1 MTEEKSEEKLLPPY
15 PRMGEIYRTLALSFD
30 TKARN
35 RDVDRYA
42 REGDIDW
49 RFPGS
54 LVEELFFNPF
64 CAVLDEEY
72 AGALCHSLI
81 GFYQDYISLV
91 ASLGLDGLLREQA
104 LPVLIENFFV
114 PHGASVLHGLVESF
128 GGPELARLLDSD
140 GTSIAAVFE
149 WLSPEDTYALPKAAF
164 PESSGT
170 DRTSREMV
178 FRWIQGKQ
186 LPDMPSIRLF
196 LAALERH
203 ASPEQKRRIPD
214 LRRWLM
220 TARAIDWLE
229 RSGDGCSPKSL
240 MLTFILSGM
249 PVVDAGRA
257 LSEVH
262 GEEMA
267 RLSGLVMHA
276 VTLNRNLR
284 RAIPKEVGEQERR
297 RLDLEEFD
305 ALLKAHDP
313 DGRTRYGFE
322 WFKGC
327 WEVFSGNLE
336 AALPHYRKAVEAAGY
351 RAGVAQKE
359 ILTDA
364 LALAA
369 ALEDRKFLASL
380 KQQAIALGIL
390 VPPPEQDADVL
401 QDWEIEYLQDR
412 FHTVFPLEG
421 FFPEAERANT
431 VQQRFPVLLLE
442 TETLEKRTPD
452 LRKPNRVVTLE
463 FPDGQRR
470 RWPQIRLFASFG
482 RADAVQ
488 ELLGKGADVDKLD
501 AQGGSALLCAIQ
513 YAHQTGDRDT
523 LDALLAVP
531 HKPETLD
538 SLTTRKQISPLFEA
552 IDYGE
557 PDVVETLLRMGAN
570 PELRGNIIG
579 ETPLYYCMSILG
591 RVRYPA
597 KMYQALYGS
606 FHLDWDVV
614 QQETMRRYG
623 VAMAGIFG
631 EKAGLDERLK
641 ESRNREIYEELVSVM
656 VERML
661 KRHSIPKLIR
671 IAELLLEHGAN
682 PNAPARYPVPGRTPM
697 MLAAEDNSGWA
708 FDLMLRHGGD
718 PFIRDSQGSDCIRI
732 AHSFRAA
739 EVVGYMRSKGIM

>member
-1 MTEEKSEEKLLPPY
+1 MTEQKLLPPY
-15 PRMGEIYRTLALSFD
+15 PRMGEIYRTLALAFD

-35 RDVDRYA
+35 RDVDKYA
-42 REGDIDW
+42 REGDVDW
-49 RFPGS
+49 RLPGD
-54 LVEELFFNPF
+54 LVEELFFKPF

-72 AGALCHSLI
+72 AGALCQSLI
-81 GFYQDYISLV
+81 MFYQDYISLV
-91 ASLGLDGLLREQA
+91 GSLGLDGLLREQA
-104 LPVLIENFFV
+104 LPVLIESFFV
-114 PHGASVLHGLVESF
+114 PHGAFVLHGLAESF
-128 GGPELARLLDSD
+128 GGPELARLLDSEQ
-140 GTSIAAVFE
+140 TSIAAVFE
-149 WLSPEDTYALPKAAF
+149 WLSPEHPYAVAKAAF

-170 DRTSREMV
+170 DKTSREMV

-203 ASPEQKRRIPD
+203 GSLEQKRRIPD

-220 TARAIDWLE
+220 TARAIDWIE
-229 RSGDGCSPKSL
+229 RNSDGCRPKSL

-249 PVVDAGRA
+249 PVVDTGRA
-257 LSEVH
+257 LSELLH
-262 GEEMA
+262 EEGR
-267 RLSGLVMHA
+267 RLSDLVMPA
-276 VTLNRNLR
+276 LMLDETLK
-284 RAIPKEVGEQERR
+284 RAIPKGEGEQERR
-297 RLDLEEFD
+297 RLDLEKFD
-305 ALLKAHDP
+305 VLLKTHDAE
-313 DGRTRYGFE
+313 GRTRYWLE
-322 WFKGC
+322 WFKGR
-327 WEVFSGNLE
+327 WEVFSGNFGE
-336 AALPHYRKAVEAAGY
+336 ALPHYRNAVASASY
-351 RAGVAQKE
+351 RAGSNQKE
-359 ILTDA
+359 ILRDA
-364 LALAA
+364 LALGA

-390 VPPPEQDADVL
+390 VPPPEEDADVV
-401 QDWEIEYLQDR
+401 QDWEIEHLQNR
-412 FHTVFPLEG
+412 FHSIFPLEG
-421 FFPEAERANT
+421 FFPEAKRVDT
-431 VQQRFPVLLLE
+431 VQQRFPVLLLD
-442 TETLEKRTPD
+442 TEMLEKRTPD
-452 LRKPNRVVTLE
+452 LRNPNRVVTLE
-463 FPDGQRR
+463 FPDGQKR

-488 ELLGKGADVDKLD
+488 ELLSKGADVDKLD
-501 AQGGSALLCAIQ
+501 AQGSSALLCAIQ
-513 YAHQTGDRDT
+513 HARQTDDRRT
-523 LDALLAVP
+523 LDALLLVP
-531 HKPETLD
+531 HKRETLD
-538 SLTTRKQISPLFEA
+538 SLTMRKQISPLFEA

-570 PELRGNIIG
+570 PELKGNIIG

-623 VAMAGIFG
+623 VAMAGVFG

-641 ESRNREIYEELVSVM
+641 ETRNRQIYEELVSVM
-656 VERML
+656 VEHML
-661 KRHSIPKLIR
+661 KRHTIPKLIR

>member
-1 MTEEKSEEKLLPPY
+1 MTEEKSQEKLLPPY
-15 PRMGEIYRTLALSFD
+15 PRMGEIYRTLALAFD

-35 RDVDRYA
+35 RDVDKYA
-42 REGDIDW
+42 REGDVDW
-49 RFPGS
+49 RLPGG
-54 LVEELFFNPF
+54 LVDELFFKPF
-64 CAVLDEEY
+64 RAVLDEEY
-72 AGALCHSLI
+72 AGALCQSLI
-81 GFYQDYISLV
+81 RFYRDYISLV
-91 ASLGLDGLLREQA
+91 ASLGLDALLREKA
-104 LPVLIENFFV
+104 LPVLIESFFV
-114 PHGASVLHGLVESF
+114 PRGASVLHGLAESF
-128 GGPELARLLDSD
+128 GGPELARLLDSEH
-140 GTSIAAVFE
+140 TSIAAVFE
-149 WLSPEDTYALPKAAF
+149 WSSPEDTYSLAKAAF
-164 PESSGT
+164 PGSTGA
-170 DRTSREMV
+170 DKTSREMV
-178 FRWIQGKQ
+178 FRWIQGKH
-186 LPDMPSIRLF
+186 LPDLPNIRLF
-196 LAALERH
+196 LSALERNGS
-203 ASPEQKRRIPD
+203 AEQKRRIPD
-214 LRRWLM
+214 LKRWLT

-229 RSGDGCSPKSL
+229 RSSDGCSPKSL
-240 MLTFILSGM
+240 MLSFILSGM
-249 PVVDAGRA
+249 PVVEAERA
-257 LSEVH
+257 LSEAH

-267 RLSGLVMHA
+267 RLSGLVMRA
-276 VTLNRNLR
+276 RTLNENLR
-284 RAIPKEVGEQERR
+284 RAIPKEAGEQERR

-305 ALLKAHDP
+305 ALLKTHDP

-322 WFKGC
+322 WFKGR

-336 AALPHYRKAVEAAGY
+336 AALPHYRKAVAGAGY

-390 VPPPEQDADVL
+390 VPPPEQDADVV
-401 QDWEIEYLQDR
+401 QDWEIEHLQDR
-412 FHTVFPLEG
+412 FHSVFPLEG
-421 FFPEAERANT
+421 FFPEAERADT

-452 LRKPNRVVTLE
+452 LRNPDRVVTLE

-488 ELLGKGADVDKLD
+488 DLLGKGADVDRLD

-513 YAHQTGDRDT
+513 HARQTDDRRA

-631 EKAGLDERLK
+631 ERAGLDERLK
-641 ESRNREIYEELVSVM
+641 ETRNREIYEELVSVM
-656 VERML
+656 VEQML
-661 KRHSIPKLIR
+661 KRHSIPRLIR

-682 PNAPARYPVPGRTPM
+682 PNAPARYPVHGRTPM

>member
-1 MTEEKSEEKLLPPY
+1 MTEEKLLPPY
-15 PRMGEIYRTLALSFD
+15 PRMGEIYRTLALAFD

-35 RDVDRYA
+35 RDVDKYA
-42 REGDIDW
+42 REGDVDW
-49 RFPGS
+49 RLPGA
-54 LVEELFFNPF
+54 LVDELFFKPL
-64 CAVLDEEY
+64 CAVLDAEY
-72 AGALCHSLI
+72 AGALCQSLI
-81 GFYQDYISLV
+81 GFYQNYISLV
-91 ASLGLDGLLREQA
+91 GSLGLDGLLREQA
-104 LPVLIENFFV
+104 LPVLIESYFV
-114 PHGASVLHGLVESF
+114 PLGASVLHGLAESF
-128 GGPELARLLDSD
+128 GGPELARLLDSEQ
-140 GTSIAAVFE
+140 TSIAAVFA
-149 WLSPEDTYALPKAAF
+149 WLSPDDPYAPAKTAYPA
-164 PESSGT
+164 STGA

-178 FRWIQGKQ
+178 LRWIQGKQ
-186 LPDMPSIRLF
+186 LPDLPSIRLF
-196 LAALERH
+196 LSELERH
-203 ASPEQKRRIPD
+203 GSAEQKRRIPD
-214 LRRWLM
+214 LKRWLI

-229 RSGDGCSPKSL
+229 RNSDGCSPKSL

-249 PVVDAGRA
+249 PVVDTERA
-257 LSEVH
+257 LSEAL
-262 GEEMA
+262 GEEMT
-267 RLSGLVMHA
+267 RLSGLAMHA

-284 RAIPKEVGEQERR
+284 RAIPKEEGTQERR
-297 RLDLEEFD
+297 RLDLEKFD
-305 ALLKAHDP
+305 VLLKTHDP

-322 WFKGC
+322 WFKGR

-336 AALPHYRKAVEAAGY
+336 AALPHYRNAVAAASY
-351 RAGVAQKE
+351 RAGIAQKE
-359 ILTDA
+359 ILTDG

-369 ALEDRKFLASL
+369 ALEERKFLASL

-390 VPPPEQDADVL
+390 VPPPGQDSDVV
-401 QDWEIEYLQDR
+401 QDWEIEHLQDR
-412 FHTVFPLEG
+412 FHSVFPLEG
-421 FFPEAERANT
+421 FFPEAKRTDT
-431 VQQRFPVLLLE
+431 VQQRFPVLLLD
-442 TETLEKRTPD
+442 TKMLEKRTPD
-452 LRKPNRVVTLE
+452 LRNPDRVVTLE
-463 FPDGQRR
+463 FPDGQKR

-513 YAHQTGDRDT
+513 HARQTDDRQT
-523 LDALLAVP
+523 LDALLSVP
-531 HKPETLD
+531 HKRGTLD

-591 RVRYPA
+591 SVRYPA

-606 FHLDWDVV
+606 LHLDWDVV

-623 VAMAGIFG
+623 IAMAGILG
-631 EKAGLDERLK
+631 EKAGLDERL
-641 ESRNREIYEELVSVM
+641 EVPRNREIYEKLVSVM
-656 VERML
+656 VDRML

-682 PNAPARYPVPGRTPM
+682 PNAPARYPIPGRTPM

-718 PFIRDSQGSDCIRI
+718 PFIRDSQGSDCLRI
-732 AHSFRAA
+732 AHSCRAA

>member
-1 MTEEKSEEKLLPPY
+1 MTEEKLLPPY
-15 PRMGEIYRTLALSFD
+15 PRMGEIYRTLALAFD

-42 REGDIDW
+42 REGDVDW
-49 RFPGS
+49 RLPGGM
-54 LVEELFFNPF
+54 VDELFFKPF
-64 CAVLDEEY
+64 CSVLDAEY
-72 AGALCHSLI
+72 AGALCQSLI
-81 GFYQDYISLV
+81 SFYQDYISLV
-91 ASLGLDGLLREQA
+91 GALGLDGLLREQA
-104 LPVLIENFFV
+104 LPVLIETFFV
-114 PHGASVLHGLVESF
+114 PHGASVLHGLAESF
-128 GGPELARLLDSD
+128 GGPELARLLDSEQ
-140 GTSIAAVFE
+140 TSIAAVFE
-149 WLSPEDTYALPKAAF
+149 WLSSEDTYALAKTAF
-164 PESSGT
+164 PESTGT
-170 DRTSREMV
+170 DRSSREMV

-196 LAALERH
+196 LAAFERH

-220 TARAIDWLE
+220 TARAIDWIE
-229 RSGDGCSPKSL
+229 RSSDVCSPKSL

-249 PVVDAGRA
+249 PVVDTGRA
-257 LSEVH
+257 LSELLH
-262 GEEMA
+262 EEGR
-267 RLSGLVMHA
+267 RLSDLVMPGLMLDE
-276 VTLNRNLR
+276 TLKRG
-284 RAIPKEVGEQERR
+284 IPKGEGEQERR

-305 ALLKAHDP
+305 VLLKTHDAE
-313 DGRTRYGFE
+313 GRTRYWLE
-322 WFKGC
+322 WFKGR
-327 WEVFSGNLE
+327 WEVFSGNFGE
-336 AALPHYRKAVEAAGY
+336 ALPHYRKAVVSASY
-351 RAGVAQKE
+351 RAGSNQKE
-359 ILTDA
+359 ILKDA
-364 LALAA
+364 LALAGV
-369 ALEDRKFLASL
+369 LEDRKFLASL

-390 VPPPEQDADVL
+390 VPPTEQDADVV
-401 QDWEIEYLQDR
+401 QDWEIEHLQDR
-412 FHTVFPLEG
+412 FHAVFPLEG
-421 FFPEAERANT
+421 FFPEAEVSSVVR
-431 VQQRFPVLLLE
+431 QRFPALLLE
-442 TETLEKRTPD
+442 TEMLEKRTPD
-452 LRKPNRVVTLE
+452 LRNPDRVVTLE
-463 FPDGQRR
+463 FPDGQKR

-513 YAHQTGDRDT
+513 YAHQTGERET

-531 HKPETLD
+531 HKRETLD
-538 SLTTRKQISPLFEA
+538 SLTTRKQISPLFES

-623 VAMAGIFG
+623 VAMAGVFG

-641 ESRNREIYEELVSVM
+641 EPRNRQIYEELVSVM
-656 VERML
+656 VEHML

-682 PNAPARYPVPGRTPM
+682 PNAPAIYPVPGRTPM

-739 EVVGYMRSKGIM
+739 EVIGYMRSKGIM

>member
-1 MTEEKSEEKLLPPY
+1 MTEEKLLPPY
-15 PRMGEIYRTLALSFD
+15 PRMGEIYRTLALAFD

-35 RDVDRYA
+35 RDVDKYA

-49 RFPGS
+49 RFPGG
-54 LVEELFFNPF
+54 LVEELFFKPF
-64 CAVLDEEY
+64 CAVLDAEY
-72 AGALCHSLI
+72 AGALCQSLI
-81 GFYQDYISLV
+81 RFYQDYISLV
-91 ASLGLDGLLREQA
+91 ASLGLDALLREQA
-104 LPVLIENFFV
+104 LPVLMESFFV
-114 PHGASVLHGLVESF
+114 PHGASVLHGLAESF
-128 GGPELARLLDSD
+128 GGPELARLLDSN

-149 WLSPEDTYALPKAAF
+149 WLSPEDTYALAKTAF

-178 FRWIQGKQ
+178 YRWVQGKQ

-196 LAALERH
+196 LVAFERL

-240 MLTFILSGM
+240 MLSFILSGM

-257 LSEVH
+257 LSEAH

-284 RAIPKEVGEQERR
+284 RAIPKEAGEQERR
-297 RLDLEEFD
+297 RLDLEDFD
-305 ALLKAHDP
+305 ALLKMHDS

-322 WFKGC
+322 WFKGR

-390 VPPPEQDADVL
+390 VPPPEQDADVV
-401 QDWEIEYLQDR
+401 QDWEIEHLQDR
-412 FHTVFPLEG
+412 FHAVFPLEG
-421 FFPEAERANT
+421 FFLEAERADT

-452 LRKPNRVVTLE
+452 LRNPNRVVTLE

-482 RADAVQ
+482 RVDAVQ
-488 ELLGKGADVDKLD
+488 DLLGKGADVDRLD

-513 YAHQTGDRDT
+513 HARQTDDRRT

-531 HKPETLD
+531 HKRETLD

-557 PDVVETLLRMGAN
+557 PDVVETLLGMGAN

-631 EKAGLDERLK
+631 EKAGLDERMK
-641 ESRNREIYEELVSVM
+641 ESRNREIYEKLVSVM

-682 PNAPARYPVPGRTPM
+682 PNAPARYPIPGRTPM

>member
-1 MTEEKSEEKLLPPY
+1 MIEEKLLPPY
-15 PRMGEIYRTLALSFD
+15 PRMGEIYRILALAFD

-42 REGDIDW
+42 REGDFDW
-49 RFPGS
+49 RLPGG
-54 LVEELFFNPF
+54 LVEELFFKPF

-72 AGALCHSLI
+72 AGALCQSLI
-81 GFYQDYISLV
+81 RFYQDYISLV
-91 ASLGLDGLLREQA
+91 SLLGLDGLLREQA
-104 LPVLIENFFV
+104 LPVLIESLFV
-114 PHGASVLHGLVESF
+114 PHGASVLHGLAESF
-128 GGPELARLLDSD
+128 NGPKLARLLASKR
-140 GTSIAAVFE
+140 TSIAAVFE
-149 WLSPEDTYALPKAAF
+149 WLSPEETCALAKAAF
-164 PESSGT
+164 PESTGT

-186 LPDMPSIRLF
+186 LPDAPSIRLF
-196 LAALERH
+196 LSELERH
-203 ASPEQKRRIPD
+203 GSVEQKRRIPD

-229 RSGDGCSPKSL
+229 RSSDGCSPKTL
-240 MLTFILSGM
+240 MHSFILSGM
-249 PVVDAGRA
+249 PVVDARRA
-257 LSEVH
+257 LSEVLH
-262 GEEMA
+262 EEEE
-267 RLSGLVMHA
+267 RLSNLVMHA
-276 VTLNRNLR
+276 VTLNRNLK
-284 RAIPKEVGEQERR
+284 RAIPKEEGAQERR

-305 ALLKAHDP
+305 ALLRKHDP
-313 DGRTRYGFE
+313 DGRTRYGFD
-322 WFKGC
+322 WFKGR

-336 AALPHYRKAVEAAGY
+336 AALPHYRNAVAAASY
-351 RAGVAQKE
+351 RAGSAQKE

-390 VPPPEQDADVL
+390 VPPLEQDADVV
-401 QDWEIEYLQDR
+401 QDWEIEHLRDR
-412 FHTVFPLEG
+412 FHAVFPLEG
-421 FFPEAERANT
+421 LFPEAGLFNT

-442 TETLEKRTPD
+442 TEMLEKRLPD
-452 LRKPNRVVTLE
+452 LRNPDRVITLE

-482 RADAVQ
+482 RVDAVHD
-488 ELLGKGADVDKLD
+488 LLRKRADVDKLD

-513 YAHQTGDRDT
+513 YAHQTGDRGT
-523 LDALLAVP
+523 LDALLSVP
-531 HKPETLD
+531 HKRETLD
-538 SLTTRKQISPLFEA
+538 SLTTRKQISPLLEA

-557 PDVVETLLRMGAN
+557 PDVVETLLKMGAN

-579 ETPLYYCMSILG
+579 ETPLYYCMSLLG

-597 KMYQALYGS
+597 KMYQSLYGS
-606 FHLDWDVV
+606 LHLDWDIV

-623 VAMAGIFG
+623 IAMAGVFG
-631 EKAGLDERLK
+631 EKAGLDERMK
-641 ESRNREIYEELVSVM
+641 EPRNREIYEELVSVM
-656 VERML
+656 VNDML
-661 KRHSIPKLIR
+661 ERHSIPKLIR

-732 AHSFRAA
+732 AHSCRAA